1 MLCVCEIY
9 RAHAKELSAVI
20 CDVVY
25 ERHYLLSLVVVAL
38 DRVVVHRHDQQ
49 AALLPHL
56 EDVGVVD
63 RVREHGL
70 VCEAID
76 EQLVIQRDKQVLLLA
91 TARQKRQIVVQQ
103 HRGDLY
109 RRVLVLELR
118 LQFYHTVVWVS

>member
-9 RAHAKELSAVI
+9 RAHAEELSAVI
-20 CDVVY
+20 CDVVD

-56 EDVGVVD
+56 EDVGIVD
-63 RVREHGL
+63 RVREHCL
-70 VCEAID
+70 VREAID

-91 TARQKRQIVVQQ
+91 TAR
-103 HRGDLY
+103 
-109 RRVLVLELR
+109 
-118 LQFYHTVVWVS
+118 